1 MNTFLLEIGLEEMP
15 AQMILPAVEQLK
27 SLAQKTCEKH
37 RLNFND
43 LNSYSSPR
51 RLAIELSGLPDK
63 ENDRK
68 VELKGPPLSVAK
80 DADKN
85 WTKAAEGF
93 ARKNNISIQSLETKT
108 IDGKEYLFA
117 QQRELGQ
124 PVPELSQKICAGD
137 RTGHTIFGLSAG
149 LSLCGTVK
157 WCR

>member
-1 MNTFLLEIGLEEMP
+1 MP

-27 SLAQKTCEKH
+27 SLAEKTCEKH

-43 LNSYSSPR
+43 LNTYSSPR

-80 DADKN
+80 DEHNN

-93 ARKNNISIQSLETKT
+93 AKKNNVSLKNLATKT
-108 IDGKEYLFA
+108 IEGKDY
-117 QQRELGQ
+117 
-124 PVPELSQKICAGD
+124 
-137 RTGHTIFGLSAG
+137 
-149 LSLCGTVK
+149 
-157 WCR
+157 